1 MHRSPHPQAFN
12 LEQYKMK
19 AQNKVVPLFDPANS
33 IRIGNTVIHMDEN
46 GRYCLNDLH
55 LASGGH
61 EKDKPSQ
68 WLRANSAKR
77 YVEFLTDLSAN
88 SHLALPIETIKG
100 TANPGT
106 FAVKELVYTY
116 AAWVSI
122 EFHHEVIT
130 IYDRV
135 IMAERGQLEEARQ
148 KLEHSIPR
156 HPNSISET
164 IATRN
169 TKIVKDAIQEL
180 IEVGFVINEPEAI
193 LKNHYRV
200 TFQGAEA
207 GFYDFQKSTVRVS
220 EKAKEL
226 LLKLLRDKD
235 INQTRWDDLNELA
248 NRMPH

>member
-1 MHRSPHPQAFN
+1 
-12 LEQYKMK
+12 MK
-19 AQNKVVPLFDPANS
+19 AQNKVVQLFDPANS

-55 LASGGH
+55 LASGGR

-77 YVEFLTDLSAN
+77 YVEFLKDLSAN

-130 IYDRV
+130 TYDRV
-135 IMAERGQLEEARQ
+135 VMAEHAQLEAAQQRL
-148 KLEHSIPR
+148 KHSIPLN
-156 HPNSISET
+156 PDCLKAITGTQKNSDINLLYQRM
-164 IATRN
+164 AA
-169 TKIVKDAIQEL
+169 D
-180 IEVGFVINEPEAI
+180 GFVIKHEMVKV
-193 LKNHYRV
+193 LYRWLI
-200 TFQGAEA
+200 TTKGAEA
-207 GFYDFQKSTVRVS
+207 FGGRNSLSGVRIS
-220 EKAKEL
+220 KEYHEA
-226 LLKLLRDKD
+226 LRELMKQTLSDDQND
-235 INQTRWDDLNELA
+235 IFEDVVIGQ
-248 NRMPH
+248 